1 MKSDEEIL
9 REEIR
14 ALREVILKLYQWGVA
29 FIATLQTAIFFIR
42 REVLTGLIESGSL
55 PKGAL
60 LPLWR
65 YFFGTAVVFLIAI
78 FFTMLSISV
87 GNRLRWYQKQL
98 SELRD
103 CAQTTGKIISGV
115 QEPPQNKARYLL
127 RWIVIALYF
136 LFPCLDILGRFL
148 FR

>member
-42 REVLTGLIESGSL
+42 REVLTGLIESGRL
-55 PKGAL
+55 PKGSL
-60 LPLWR
+60 LPAWR

-78 FFTMLSISV
+78 FFTTMSRAV
-87 GNRLRWYQKQL
+87 GDRLRWYQEQL
-98 SELRD
+98 
-103 CAQTTGKIISGV
+103 AVKIESGV
-115 QEPPQNKARYLL
+115 KEPPPNRMRANRL
-127 RWIVIALYF
+127 RWMVIGLYF
-136 LFPCLDILGRFL
+136 LFPSLDLLGRFL

>member
-14 ALREVILKLYQWGVA
+14 ALREIILKLYQWGVA

-42 REVLTGLIESGSL
+42 REVLNGLIESGRL
-55 PKGAL
+55 PKGSL

-65 YFFGTAVVFLIAI
+65 YFFGTAVVFIIAL
-78 FFTMLSISV
+78 FFTTLSRAVSTRYQWYQAQLREKITSGV
-87 GNRLRWYQKQL
+87 KEPESKSGRSTRLRWM
-98 SELRD
+98 
-103 CAQTTGKIISGV
+103 
-115 QEPPQNKARYLL
+115 
-127 RWIVIALYF
+127 VIGIYF
-136 LFPCLDILGRFL
+136 LFPSLDILGRFL

>member
-14 ALREVILKLYQWGVA
+14 ALRELILKLYQWGVA

-42 REVLTGLIESGSL
+42 REVLTGLIDSGRL
-55 PKGAL
+55 AKGSQ

-65 YFFGTAVVFLIAI
+65 YFFGTTVVFLIAI
-78 FFTMLSISV
+78 FFTTLSRAV
-87 GNRLRWYQKQL
+87 GDRLRFYQEQL
-98 SELRD
+98 GR
-103 CAQTTGKIISGV
+103 KITSGV
-115 QEPPQNKARYLL
+115 EEPTPNPRRAKRL
-127 RWIVIALYF
+127 RLMVISIYF
-136 LFPCLDILGRFL
+136 LFPSLDLLGRFL